1 MLSLLLARRLLLGNG
16 RAARALARACVCV
29 RTLSANWQRTPMA
42 QPSVATD
49 VHQTLDIHLNSLA
62 QVALNLALRL
72 QNCSNS
78 AQFILIQIF
87 DARVEID
94 GRFVENRVRAR
105 AANTVDI
112 CKSDLSSLIRRKI
125 DASYTCHCFLFSN
138 RYWIPDLRLK
148 AKLSRKPAIA
158 IKNNLS
164 LTLLMFGVDANH
176 PHHSFAVDDLA
187 LVAHLFN

>member
-1 MLSLLLARRLLLGNG
+1 MLSLLLARRLLLGDG

-42 QPSVATD
+42 QPPVATD

-94 GRFVENRVRAR
+94 GRFVEN
-105 AANTVDI
+105 
-112 CKSDLSSLIRRKI
+112 
-125 DASYTCHCFLFSN
+125 
-138 RYWIPDLRLK
+138 
-148 AKLSRKPAIA
+148 
-158 IKNNLS
+158 
-164 LTLLMFGVDANH
+164 
-176 PHHSFAVDDLA
+176 
-187 LVAHLFN
+187 